1 MNSVPTEI
9 TYRSYQGEADLP
21 NIIKLVQSELSEPYV
36 VYTYRYFLRQWP
48 HLSFLAFSNDS
59 PVPVGVIVCKQSM
72 HRERINRGYIAM
84 LSVNKANRKQGVAS
98 ALVRHSVEAMK
109 AHGVEE
115 VALETEFDNAA
126 ALGLYSSLGFIRE
139 KRLHRFYLNGKD
151 AFRLVLPV
159 TAPAI
164 LRRNSNNSDTS
175 SINSSSSDDVCEEED
190 LEWEDVGRLI
200 RLRRNVTQLR
210 AAKFVPVWERED
222 AEFSSAR

>member
-1 MNSVPTEI
+1 MATVASEI
-9 TYRSYQGEADLP
+9 IYRSYEGEADLP
-21 NIIKLVQSELSEPYV
+21 NIISLVQSELSEPYV

-48 HLSFLAFSNDS
+48 HLSFLAFAPDS
-59 PVPVGVIVCKQSM
+59 PIPVGVIVCKQSV

-84 LSVNKANRKQGVAS
+84 LSVNKSYRKQGVAS

-109 AHGVEE
+109 ATGVEE
-115 VALETEFDNAA
+115 VALETEYDNGA
-126 ALGLYSSLGFIRE
+126 ALALYSSLGFIRE

-159 TAPAI
+159 SAPAV

-175 SINSSSSDDVCEEED
+175 SINSSSSDDVFDDED

-222 AEFSSAR
+222 VEGNSAR